1 MLNGRSFV
9 ANIKYDAN
17 AQHVILNSTQDYLG
31 VTTRQYSETYLFTRN
46 GKYYSSK
53 RTSENDS
60 LPNPSELGKTE
71 FDNATANYLLNSVIG
86 KFTLNDSAEVMY
98 TGSKTGLDIEV
109 ATTTVAE
116 VSGVKTEL
124 FTSYSIKNGLVCSVF
139 QRVSE
144 YDKSDVPTVK
154 TENTITVTYAVG
166 VVELP
171 SNIQVQ

>member
-1 MLNGRSFV
+1 M
-9 ANIKYDAN
+9 
-17 AQHVILNSTQDYLG
+17 
-31 VTTRQYSETYLFTRN
+31 
-46 GKYYSSK
+46 
-53 RTSENDS
+53 
-60 LPNPSELGKTE
+60 
-71 FDNATANYLLNSVIG
+71 NSVIG
-86 KFTLNDSAEVMY
+86 KFTLNDSAEVTY

-154 TENTITVTYAVG
+154 TENTITVKYDIG